1 MSQREKLWEI
11 IIATRLTGSLRSP
24 SALRRLPPTMRTY
37 SQASDHGVL
46 DSLGG
51 ALYELSE
58 FSDKTRSNSYRASEC
73 FVALTLRSPCSNG
86 INCFNCNRFG
96 LIRFTF
102 LNRTLSKPFF
112 ATSFPGLSLERGCVF
127 CWNTVTPENT
137 PYARESRDRLTFLA
151 HTSCKSYLSDISC
164 QIGEKDVESNVIQF
178 S

>member
-1 MSQREKLWEI
+1 MSKIARDESARE
-11 IIATRLTGSLRSP
+11 AMRDNNSSTRLTGSLRSP
-24 SALRRLPPTMRTY
+24 SALRRLPLTMRTY

-86 INCFNCNRFG
+86 INSFNCNRFG

-102 LNRTLSKPFF
+102 LNSTLSKPFF

-127 CWNTVTPENT
+127 C
-137 PYARESRDRLTFLA
+137 
-151 HTSCKSYLSDISC
+151 
-164 QIGEKDVESNVIQF
+164 
-178 S
+178 